1 MSNSFFKKLSNQ
13 DRDDVVSE
21 LKKLNLCNVA
31 AGEEVQALT
40 KQWCSGKIGNF
51 HYLTMLNK
59 AAGRSF
65 NDLMQ
70 YPVAPFILS
79 DYTSQIIDLDNPSI
93 YRLIY
98 GRSNMLFKF
107 ILYLYYLILT
117 SCVSI
122 MLI

>member
-1 MSNSFFKKLSNQ
+1 MV
-13 DRDDVVSE
+13 R
-21 LKKLNLCNVA
+21 VA

-79 DYTSQIIDLDNPSI
+79 DYTSQIIDLENPSI
-93 YRLIY
+93 YRFIY
-98 GRSNMLFKF
+98 GRSNMLFEFF
-107 ILYLYYLILT
+107 IYYYVI
-117 SCVSI
+117 
-122 MLI
+122 